1 MKKTGFVA
9 ALAVM
14 ALLAVILVGCGS
26 RLTMTYANEKQYSA
40 GSGEVPASVRELDVD
55 WSSGAVRVETHAGST
70 VRIAEH
76 SSRSLPEELQV
87 HWWLDGATLRIRFCA
102 SGQRLSL
109 PDTAKKELTVS
120 LPQELALESLT
131 VDTAAADVTVA
142 EAYADVLRVSTA
154 SGDME
159 LSCAAK
165 QIELNSASG
174 SMALLASGSCESLAA
189 HSASGRIKAGLDS
202 VEMLKCG
209 SASGSIEID
218 AAAADFVYAESTSG
232 KIVLALD
239 KLAHEGKVD
248 STSGK
253 VTLQLPQDAG
263 FTAKIRSN
271 SGELHSDF
279 AMKYDG
285 ESYVCGDGRTMLTI
299 ETTSGDIAL
308 RSR

>member
-1 MKKTGFVA
+1 MKKTGFIA

-55 WSSGAVRVETHAGST
+55 WSSGAVRVETYAGST

-189 HSASGRIKAGLDS
+189 HSASGRIKTELDS

>member
-1 MKKTGFVA
+1 MKKTGFIA

-55 WSSGAVRVETHAGST
+55 WSSGAVRVETYAGST

-189 HSASGRIKAGLDS
+189 HSASGRIKTELDS

-299 ETTSGDIAL
+299 ETTSGDITL
-308 RSR
+308 RSH

>member
-1 MKKTGFVA
+1 
-9 ALAVM
+9 
-14 ALLAVILVGCGS
+14 
-26 RLTMTYANEKQYSA
+26 
-40 GSGEVPASVRELDVD
+40 
-55 WSSGAVRVETHAGST
+55 
-70 VRIAEH
+70 
-76 SSRSLPEELQV
+76 
-87 HWWLDGATLRIRFCA
+87 
-102 SGQRLSL
+102 
-109 PDTAKKELTVS
+109 
-120 LPQELALESLT
+120 
-131 VDTAAADVTVA
+131 
-142 EAYADVLRVSTA
+142 
-154 SGDME
+154 
-159 LSCAAK
+159 
-165 QIELNSASG
+165 
-174 SMALLASGSCESLAA
+174 MALLASGSCESLAA
-189 HSASGRIKAGLDS
+189 HSASGRIKAELDS

>member
-55 WSSGAVRVETHAGST
+55 WSSGAVRVETYAGST

-131 VDTAAADVTVA
+131 VDTAAAADVTVA

-174 SMALLASGSCESLAA
+174 SMALL
-189 HSASGRIKAGLDS
+189 
-202 VEMLKCG
+202 
-209 SASGSIEID
+209 ASGSIEID

>member
-1 MKKTGFVA
+1 M
-9 ALAVM
+9 
-14 ALLAVILVGCGS
+14 
-26 RLTMTYANEKQYSA
+26 
-40 GSGEVPASVRELDVD
+40 D
-55 WSSGAVRVETHAGST
+55 WSSGAVRVETYAGST

-189 HSASGRIKAGLDS
+189 HSASGRIKAELDS

>member
-55 WSSGAVRVETHAGST
+55 WSSGAVRVETYAGST

-189 HSASGRIKAGLDS
+189 HSASGSIKAELDS

>member
-1 MKKTGFVA
+1 M
-9 ALAVM
+9 
-14 ALLAVILVGCGS
+14 
-26 RLTMTYANEKQYSA
+26 
-40 GSGEVPASVRELDVD
+40 
-55 WSSGAVRVETHAGST
+55 
-70 VRIAEH
+70 
-76 SSRSLPEELQV
+76 
-87 HWWLDGATLRIRFCA
+87 
-102 SGQRLSL
+102 
-109 PDTAKKELTVS
+109 
-120 LPQELALESLT
+120 
-131 VDTAAADVTVA
+131 DTAAADVTVA

-189 HSASGRIKAGLDS
+189 HSASGRIKAELDS
-202 VEMLKCG
+202 VEMPKCG

>member
-1 MKKTGFVA
+1 MKKTGFIA

-55 WSSGAVRVETHAGST
+55 WSSGAVRVETYAGST

-109 PDTAKKELTVS
+109 LDTAKKELTVS

-189 HSASGRIKAGLDS
+189 HSASGRIKTELDS

-253 VTLQLPQDAG
+253 MTLQLPQDAG

>member
-55 WSSGAVRVETHAGST
+55 WSSGAVRVETYAGST

-174 SMALLASGSCESLAA
+174 SMALLASGSCESLAV
-189 HSASGRIKAGLDS
+189 HSASGRIKAELDS

-218 AAAADFVYAESTSG
+218 AASADFVYAESTSG

>member
-1 MKKTGFVA
+1 MKKTGFIA

-14 ALLAVILVGCGS
+14 ALLVVILVGCGS

-55 WSSGAVRVETHAGST
+55 WSSGAVRVETYAGST

-174 SMALLASGSCESLAA
+174 SMALLASGSCGSLAA
-189 HSASGRIKAGLDS
+189 HSASGRIKAELDS

>member
-1 MKKTGFVA
+1 MP
-9 ALAVM
+9 
-14 ALLAVILVGCGS
+14 
-26 RLTMTYANEKQYSA
+26 R
-40 GSGEVPASVRELDVD
+40 
-55 WSSGAVRVETHAGST
+55 
-70 VRIAEH
+70 
-76 SSRSLPEELQV
+76 
-87 HWWLDGATLRIRFCA
+87 CA
-102 SGQRLSL
+102 SGSAP
-109 PDTAKKELTVS
+109 PDS
-120 LPQELALESLT
+120 
-131 VDTAAADVTVA
+131 
-142 EAYADVLRVSTA
+142 
-154 SGDME
+154 
-159 LSCAAK
+159 
-165 QIELNSASG
+165 
-174 SMALLASGSCESLAA
+174 
-189 HSASGRIKAGLDS
+189 
-202 VEMLKCG
+202 G

-239 KLAHEGKVD
+239 KLAHEGKED

>member
-55 WSSGAVRVETHAGST
+55 WSSGAVRVETYAGST

-109 PDTAKKELTVS
+109 LDAAKKELTVS

-174 SMALLASGSCESLAA
+174 SMALLVSGSCESLAA
-189 HSASGRIKAGLDS
+189 QSASGRIKAELDS

>member
-1 MKKTGFVA
+1 MKKTGFIA

-55 WSSGAVRVETHAGST
+55 WSSGAVRVETYAGST

-154 SGDME
+154 SRDME

-189 HSASGRIKAGLDS
+189 HSASGRIKAELDS